1 MIQMRPRVRG
11 ITWASLWVPVPRAK
25 RLLVIDKDISSM
37 AVIASDA
44 RIADMQQTYPPRA
57 AVISWIFFAWAAQ
70 PYFTLI
76 TTFVF
81 APYFATHVASDAAS
95 GQALWGFAT
104 AAAGLMIALMSPVL
118 GAIADRSGRRK
129 PWIAAF
135 GALLV
140 IGSCLMW
147 FGKPGDPGVIPP
159 LLLAYGVATIGVEL
173 ATVFNNAMMPTLV
186 PPDKIGRL
194 SGTGWATGYVGGILS
209 LILVLGFLAA
219 SPETGRTLFGFMP
232 LFGLDPVTHQ
242 GDRITG
248 PLTGIWFI
256 IFVLPMFLLTP
267 DYPAGR
273 RMSEALCKGLTDLRQ
288 TLREL
293 PKQKSMAAFLL
304 ANMVYTDALVSLFTF
319 GGIYAAGTFGWN
331 TIQIGTFGI
340 LLAIAGTFG
349 AWLGGKLDDS
359 LGPKRVIAGS
369 MLILLFA
376 IVAILLVDK
385 DSILFIKVAAP
396 APDGALFAAAAERA
410 YLVLGCMIGAAG
422 GPLQAASRTLLIY
435 MAPKDRIAQYFGLF
449 ALTGKVTSFVGPL
462 LIGAITAITAS
473 QKAGIAVLVVFF
485 VAGLALLARVREE

>member
-1 MIQMRPRVRG
+1 
-11 ITWASLWVPVPRAK
+11 
-25 RLLVIDKDISSM
+25 M
-37 AVIASDA
+37 AMAASDA
-44 RIADMQQTYPPRA
+44 PGAGMQQIYPGRA
-57 AVISWIFFAWAAQ
+57 AVISWIFFDWAAQ

-81 APYFATHVASDAAS
+81 APYFATHVASDPAS
-95 GQALWGFAT
+95 GQSLWGFAT
-104 AAAGLMIALMSPVL
+104 AAAGLLIALMSPVL
-118 GAIADRSGRRK
+118 GAIADASGRRK

-147 FGKPGDPGVIPP
+147 FGKPGDPTVIPP
-159 LLLAYGVATIGVEL
+159 LLLAYAIATVGAEF
-173 ATVFNNAMMPTLV
+173 ATVFNNAMMPSLV
-186 PPDKIGRL
+186 PPDQIGRL

-219 SPETGRTLFGFMP
+219 SPDTGRTLFGFMP

-242 GDRITG
+242 GDRISG
-248 PLTGIWFI
+248 PLTGIWFM

-267 DYPAGR
+267 DYPAR
-273 RMSEALCKGLTDLRQ
+273 HSPRDALREGLIQLRQ
-288 TLREL
+288 GLREL

-304 ANMVYTDALVSLFTF
+304 ANMIYTDGLVSLFAF

-349 AWLGGKLDDS
+349 AWLGGKLDDK
-359 LGPKRVIAGS
+359 LGPKRVISGS
-369 MLILLFA
+369 MLILLLS

-385 DSILFIKVAAP
+385 DSVLFVKVAAP
-396 APDGALFAAAAERA
+396 APGGALFSGAAERA
-410 YLVLGCMIGAAG
+410 YLVLGCLIGAAG
-422 GPLQAASRTLLIY
+422 GPLQAASRTLLIH

-462 LIGAITAITAS
+462 LIGVVTAVTES
-473 QKAGIAVLVVFF
+473 QKAGMAVLVPFF
-485 VAGLALLARVREE
+485 AIGLVLLARVRD

>member
-1 MIQMRPRVRG
+1 
-11 ITWASLWVPVPRAK
+11 
-25 RLLVIDKDISSM
+25 M

-44 RIADMQQTYPPRA
+44 RIADMQRDYPPRS
-57 AVISWIFFAWAAQ
+57 AVISWIFFDWAAQ

-81 APYFATHVASDAAS
+81 APYFVTHVASDPAS
-95 GQALWGFAT
+95 GQSLWGFAT
-104 AAAGLMIALMSPVL
+104 AAAGLLIALLSPVL
-118 GAIADRSGRRK
+118 GAIADASGRRK

-159 LLLAYGVATIGVEL
+159 LLFAYGLATIGAEF

-186 PPDKIGRL
+186 PPDQIGRL

-219 SPETGRTLFGFMP
+219 SPETGRTLFGFTP

-242 GDRITG
+242 GDRISG

-256 IFVLPMFLLTP
+256 VFVLPMFLLTP
-267 DYPAGR
+267 DYPAKR
-273 RMSEALCKGLTDLRQ
+273 RIGDALREGLTELKQ
-288 TLREL
+288 TLAEL
-293 PKQKSMAAFLL
+293 PQRKSLAAFLL
-304 ANMVYTDALVSLFTF
+304 ANMIYTDGLVSLFAF

-331 TIQIGTFGI
+331 TIQIGSFGI
-340 LLAIAGTFG
+340 ILAIAGTFG
-349 AWLGGKLDDS
+349 AWLGGKLDDK

-369 MLILLFA
+369 MLLLLFA
-376 IVAILLVDK
+376 IVAILFVDK
-385 DSILFIKVAAP
+385 DRILFIEVAP
-396 APDGALFAAAAERA
+396 PVPGGALFAASAERA
-410 YLVLGCMIGAAG
+410 YLLLGCLIGAAG
-422 GPLQAASRTLLIY
+422 GPLQAASRTLLIRL
-435 MAPKDRIAQYFGLF
+435 APQDRIAQYFGLF

-462 LIGAITAITAS
+462 LIGAITAVTAS
-473 QKAGIAVLVVFF
+473 QKAGMAVLVLFF
-485 VAGLALLARVREE
+485 VAGLALLARVKD

>member
-1 MIQMRPRVRG
+1 
-11 ITWASLWVPVPRAK
+11 
-25 RLLVIDKDISSM
+25 M

-44 RIADMQQTYPPRA
+44 RIADMQQNYPPRA
-57 AVISWIFFAWAAQ
+57 AVISWIFFDWAAQ

-81 APYFATHVASDAAS
+81 APYFATHVASDPAS
-95 GQALWGFAT
+95 GQSLWGFAT

-118 GAIADRSGRRK
+118 GAVADASGRRK

-147 FGKPGDPGVIPP
+147 FGRPGDVSVIPS
-159 LLLAYGVATIGVEL
+159 LLLAYVIATVGVEF

-186 PPDKIGRL
+186 PPDRIGRL

-219 SPETGRTLFGFMP
+219 SPETGRTLFGFTP

-248 PLTGIWFI
+248 PLTGIWFV

-267 DYPAGR
+267 DFPAR
-273 RMSEALCKGLTDLRQ
+273 RSLPEALREGLTDLRQ
-288 TLREL
+288 SLAEL
-293 PKQKSMAAFLL
+293 PKRKSLAAFLL
-304 ANMVYTDALVSLFTF
+304 ANMIYTDALVSLFAF

-331 TIQIGTFGI
+331 TIEIGTFGI
-340 LLAIAGTFG
+340 ILAIAGTFG
-349 AWLGGKLDDS
+349 AWLGGKLDDQ

-369 MLILLFA
+369 MLILLFS

-385 DSILFIKVAAP
+385 DRIFLVAVAP
-396 APDGALFAAAAERA
+396 PAVGGALFSSAAERA
-410 YLVLGCMIGAAG
+410 YLVLGCLIGMAG
-422 GPLQAASRTLLIY
+422 APLQAASRTLLIR

-462 LIGAITAITAS
+462 LIGVITELTAS
-473 QKAGIAVLVVFF
+473 QKAGMAVLVLFF
-485 VAGLALLARVREE
+485 VTGLALLARVRD

>member
-1 MIQMRPRVRG
+1 MAM
-11 ITWASLWVPVPRAK
+11 PV
-25 RLLVIDKDISSM
+25 
-37 AVIASDA
+37 SDA
-44 RIADMQQTYPPRA
+44 LNADPQSIYPRRA
-57 AVISWIFFAWAAQ
+57 AVISWIFFDWAAQ

-81 APYFATHVASDAAS
+81 APYFATHVASDPAS
-95 GQALWGFAT
+95 GQSLWGFAT
-104 AAAGLMIALMSPVL
+104 AAAGLLIALMSPVL
-118 GAIADRSGRRK
+118 GAIADASGRRK

-147 FGKPGDPGVIPP
+147 FGKPGDPDVIPP
-159 LLLAYGVATIGVEL
+159 LLLAYAIATVGAEF
-173 ATVFNNAMMPTLV
+173 ATVFNNAMMPSLV
-186 PPDKIGRL
+186 PPDQIGRL

-219 SPETGRTLFGFMP
+219 SPDTGRTLFGFMP

-242 GDRITG
+242 GDRISG

-267 DYPAGR
+267 DYPAR
-273 RMSEALCKGLTDLRQ
+273 HSARDALREGLIELRQ
-288 TLREL
+288 GLHEL

-304 ANMVYTDALVSLFTF
+304 ANMIYTDGLVSLFAF

-349 AWLGGKLDDS
+349 AWLGGKLDDK
-359 LGPKRVIAGS
+359 LGPKRVISGS
-369 MLILLFA
+369 MLILLLS

-385 DSILFIKVAAP
+385 DSILFVKVAAP
-396 APDGALFAAAAERA
+396 APGGALFSGAAERA
-410 YLVLGCMIGAAG
+410 YLVLGCLIGAAG
-422 GPLQAASRTLLIY
+422 GPLQAASRTLLIH

-462 LIGAITAITAS
+462 LIGVITAVTES
-473 QKAGIAVLVVFF
+473 QKAGMAVLVLFF
-485 VAGLALLARVREE
+485 AAGLVLLARVREE

>member
-1 MIQMRPRVRG
+1 
-11 ITWASLWVPVPRAK
+11 
-25 RLLVIDKDISSM
+25 
-37 AVIASDA
+37 
-44 RIADMQQTYPPRA
+44 MQQIYPGRA
-57 AVISWIFFAWAAQ
+57 AVISWIFFDWAAQ

-81 APYFATHVASDAAS
+81 APYFATHVASDPAS
-95 GQALWGFAT
+95 GQSLWGFAT
-104 AAAGLMIALMSPVL
+104 AAAGLLIALMSPVL
-118 GAIADRSGRRK
+118 GAIADASGRRK

-147 FGKPGDPGVIPP
+147 FGKPGDPTVIPP
-159 LLLAYGVATIGVEL
+159 LLLAYAIATVGAEF
-173 ATVFNNAMMPTLV
+173 ATVFNNAMMPSLV
-186 PPDKIGRL
+186 PPDQIGRL

-219 SPETGRTLFGFMP
+219 SPDTGRTLFGFMP

-242 GDRITG
+242 GDRISG
-248 PLTGIWFI
+248 PLTGIWFM

-267 DYPAGR
+267 DYPAR
-273 RMSEALCKGLTDLRQ
+273 HSPRDALREGLIQLRQ
-288 TLREL
+288 GLREL

-304 ANMVYTDALVSLFTF
+304 ANMIYTDGLVSLFAF

-349 AWLGGKLDDS
+349 AWLGGKLDDK
-359 LGPKRVIAGS
+359 LGPKRVISGS
-369 MLILLFA
+369 LLILLLS
-376 IVAILLVDK
+376 IVVILLVDR
-385 DSILFIKVAAP
+385 DSVLFVKVAAP
-396 APDGALFAAAAERA
+396 APGGALFSGAAERA
-410 YLVLGCMIGAAG
+410 YLVLGCLIGAAG
-422 GPLQAASRTLLIY
+422 GPLQAASRTLLIH

-462 LIGAITAITAS
+462 LIGVVTAVTES
-473 QKAGIAVLVVFF
+473 QKAGMAVLVPFF
-485 VAGLALLARVREE
+485 AIGLVLLARVRD